1 MNDAILTANFQKQFS
16 GGPKIVAADLRLSS
30 GITVLFGASGS
41 GKTTI
46 LRCLAGLERPQTGT
60 IAFGQEAWFDSARNF
75 FQPPRKRGVGFV
87 PQDYGLFPHLS
98 VARNVRY
105 GLQELPAAERA
116 SRVTEILRWL
126 AVEELAPR
134 LPAELSG
141 GQQQRVALARAVVCR
156 PRLLLLDEPFAALD
170 LPTRS
175 RLRGELR
182 QLLRQ
187 LGIPTLLVTHDRL
200 EALALGDDVVVLH
213 DGLNVQQGAA
223 HEVFSRPVSLAVA
236 EIAAVETIQPG
247 RVLATQDGLAT
258 VAVGEVR
265 LVALAVDLPPQTSDV
280 YVCIRA
286 EDVSLM
292 RVEKLESSPR
302 NRLAATVRAVARE
315 GPLVRV
321 SLDCGFPLTA
331 LLTEPGRAELAL
343 CAGTKVLV
351 LVKASQVHLIPFQR

>member
-1 MNDAILTANFQKQFS
+1 MKGPILTANFQKQFP
-16 GGPKIVAADLRLSS
+16 GGPKIVAKDLRIGG

-46 LRCLAGLERPQTGT
+46 LRCLAGLERPQMGT
-60 IAFGQEAWFDSARNF
+60 IAFGQESWFDSARKV
-75 FQPPRKRGVGFV
+75 FQPPKKRRVGFV
-87 PQDYGLFPHLS
+87 VQDYGLFPHLS
-98 VARNVRY
+98 VARNVSY

-126 AVEELAPR
+126 GVEDFEHR
-134 LPAELSG
+134 LPSELSG
-141 GQQQRVALARAVVCR
+141 GQQQRVALARAVACR
-156 PRLLLLDEPFAALD
+156 PKLLLLDEPFAALD

-187 LGIPTLLVTHDRL
+187 LGIPTILVTHDRL
-200 EALALGDDVVVLH
+200 EALALGDEVVVLH
-213 DGLNVQQGAA
+213 DGLNVQHGVV
-223 HEVFSRPVSLAVA
+223 HEVFNRPVSLAVA

-247 RVLATQDGLAT
+247 RVLSTQDGLAT

-265 LVALAVDLPPQTSDV
+265 LVALAVNLPPETSDV

-331 LLTEPGRAELAL
+331 LLTESGRAELAL
-343 CAGTKVLV
+343 CEGTEVLV
-351 LVKASQVHLIPFQR
+351 LIKAPQVHLIPFQR

>member
-1 MNDAILTANFQKQFS
+1 MNDAILTANFQKQFP
-16 GGPKIVAADLRLSS
+16 GGPRIVADNLRVGR

-46 LRCLAGLERPQTGT
+46 LHCLAGLERPQIGT
-60 IAFGQEAWFDSARNF
+60 IAFGQERWFDSAKRV

-87 PQDYGLFPHLS
+87 PQDYALFPHLS
-98 VARNVRY
+98 VGRNVSY
-105 GLQELPAAERA
+105 GLQELAAAERA

-126 AVEELAPR
+126 GVEGLAHR

-141 GQQQRVALARAVVCR
+141 GQQQRVALARAVACR
-156 PRLLLLDEPFAALD
+156 PKLLLLDEPFAALD

-175 RLRGELR
+175 RVRGELR

-187 LGIPTLLVTHDRL
+187 LDIPTLLVTHDRL
-200 EALALGDDVVVLH
+200 EALALGDEVVVLH
-213 DGLNVQQGAA
+213 EGLNVQQGPV

-247 RVLATQDGLAT
+247 RVLTTRDGLAT
-258 VAVGEVR
+258 VAVGAAR
-265 LVALAVDLPPQTSDV
+265 LVVLAVDLPPETSEV

-292 RVEKLESSPR
+292 RPGKFESSPR

-321 SLDCGFPLTA
+321 NLDCGFPLTA
-331 LLTEPGRAELAL
+331 LLTEPAREELAL
-343 CAGTKVLV
+343 CEGMELLV
-351 LVKASQVHLIPFQR
+351 LIKASQVHLIPLS